1 MIDELAV
8 EERHRGPRRV
18 VLSAVGWEI
27 ASHGD
32 RNDPHAKLGGAFR
45 VVGNN
50 QGRDGEVVNDG
61 ERSMADTSFD
71 AVQLYQ
77 KMRDA
82 RIGRVLVGSLHQAIG
97 DVLPARLEFY
107 ETWLKPEE
115 LRKGSIGQASF
126 SAVLSFL
133 RREGGVDYQDI
144 TTRAGQY
151 AADWSFDMLGRGR
164 RLWLGMLP
172 LHKRARAGL
181 KLTRTLVRDTH
192 ADCRATTSYQDGT
205 ASIEIIESPFCDV
218 RESSASPLCWFFV
231 AAMNGLFVRL
241 NLESDAQ
248 LVSCRGARGGTVCRV
263 QLSIHRRQ
271 QRV

>member
-8 EERHRGPRRV
+8 EE
-18 VLSAVGWEI
+18 WQI
-27 ASHGD
+27 AARD
-32 RNDPHAKLGGAFR
+32 REGHHAKLGVAYHL
-45 VVGNN
+45 VGNN
-50 QGRDGEVVNDG
+50 QGRDGEVVSDG
-61 ERSMADTSFD
+61 ELPVADPSFD

-97 DVLPARLEFY
+97 DVLPSRLEFY

-133 RREGGVDYQDI
+133 RREGSGEYQDI

-164 RLWLGMLP
+164 RMWLGMLP
-172 LHKRARAGL
+172 FRRRAKAGL
-181 KLTRTLVRDTH
+181 KLARALVRDTH
-192 ADCRATTSYQDGT
+192 AECRATTTYQDQS
-205 ASIEIIESPFCDV
+205 ASIEIIDSPFCDV
-218 RESSASPLCWFFV
+218 RESSESPLCWYF
-231 AAMNGLFVRL
+231 AAATSGLFVRL
-241 NLESDAQ
+241 NLESHAE
-248 LVSCRGARGGTVCRV
+248 LVSCRAEGGGSVCRIELNIQKRAPV
-263 QLSIHRRQ
+263 SLRG
-271 QRV
+271 